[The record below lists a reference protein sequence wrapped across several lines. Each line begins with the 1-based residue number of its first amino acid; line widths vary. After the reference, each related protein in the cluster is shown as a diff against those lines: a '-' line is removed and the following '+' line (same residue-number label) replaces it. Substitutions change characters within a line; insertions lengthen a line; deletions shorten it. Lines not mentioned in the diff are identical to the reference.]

1 MKTILQFWSYLLRS
15 TFLNSNYWC
24 INIIIFLFQNFPKW
38 LSETYTQ
45 ARRLKLHGKQL
56 EFSDSWY
63 WKCIAYFAL
72 QVFPQVG
79 ITSEGGS
86 PIFWKEQTDMVL
98 RWNIKISQLAW
109 SLCHSS
115 SSTHLVHRTLQH
127 WWQECWVLLSTG
139 RITSSSLTRWLSSPS
154 KDGLWCW
161 LMTRLS
167 CENWLNCFITIE
179 IDFIISCLCFWF
191 RPGNETTFV

>member
-1 MKTILQFWSYLLRS
+1 MYQYNH
-15 TFLNSNYWC
+15 FLV
-24 INIIIFLFQNFPKW
+24 PKW

-72 QVFPQVG
+72 QVFSQVG

-127 WWQECWVLLSTG
+127 LWQECWVLLSTG
-139 RITSSSLTRWLSSPS
+139 RITSSSLMRWLSSHS

-191 RPGNETTFV
+191 RPGNETIFV